1 VAGSRFRLA
10 KVSLGREV
18 TFVREVPASPRPL
31 PSLSP
36 SVDWRLEVGR
46 STAGTTQDRPS
57 PDNVLLIAC
66 SKGKLDHPAAAKD
79 PYSSPLFR
87 SARAYAEGTGYPWFI
102 LSAEHG
108 LVAPDEWLAPYD
120 RYLPDTPPSFREAW
134 GHWVVERL
142 DLLVGGLANRT
153 VEMHAGSAYVQPII
167 ERLGTEGCRVTVPLE
182 GLAVGE
188 RQHWY
193 IGQREPVAATR
204 PPDAATADGSSSR
217 PDDPAAF
224 AALLLDEQHAVTP
237 PTFLEHGPNG
247 LKVPGLYSWW
257 ADEQAAAHLSE
268 GLVHEVQS
276 GLIYAGLAGATPW
289 PSGKPS
295 TNTLWSRIPGMHLG
309 KRHEFST
316 FRRTLGAIHAQ
327 RSSSLAVDEEA
338 LTEWMKAHL
347 RVLAT
352 PYEDADTLGRLETQ
366 VLRLLDPSLNL

>member
-1 VAGSRFRLA
+1 MARWSALTDYLATAEDSCHLTWDQLGTLVGDLPASASRYRAWWSGDRPHVRAWRAAGFRLA

-36 SVDWRLEVGR
+36 SVDWQLEVGR

-79 PYSSPLFR
+79 LYSSPLFR

-134 GHWVVERL
+134 GRWVVERL

-153 VEMHAGSAYVQPII
+153 VEVHAGSAYVQAII
-167 ERLGTEGCRVTVPLE
+167 DRLGAKGCRVNLPLE

-193 IGQREPVAATR
+193 TVRREPVAATR
-204 PPDAATADGSSSR
+204 HPGAPSADGSSSR
-217 PDDPAAF
+217 PDEPAAF
-224 AALLLDEQHAVTP
+224 AALLLDEQSRRP
-237 PTFLEHGPNG
+237 PASLP
-247 LKVPGLYSWW
+247 PGRPDRPQGARPL
-257 ADEQAAAHLSE
+257 Q
-268 GLVHEVQS
+268 LV
-276 GLIYAGLAGATPW
+276 G
-289 PSGKPS
+289 
-295 TNTLWSRIPGMHLG
+295 
-309 KRHEFST
+309 
-316 FRRTLGAIHAQ
+316 RRTGGG
-327 RSSSLAVDEEA
+327 R
-338 LTEWMKAHL
+338 
-347 RVLAT
+347 
-352 PYEDADTLGRLETQ
+352 PLGRA
-366 VLRLLDPSLNL
+366 RP